1 MRAIFMHSRKQ
12 SWFRQLLQ
20 GLGKKAVRLLIKFC
34 RCTPN
39 LKPRLY
45 STWRQKECSLTDD
58 GVMKNDDSVS
68 LEFNLIVQDL
78 IYRGIAGLT
87 LLGETDKEK
96 ALSTQNEI
104 EELHF
109 YGVDFYDVQ
118 TLQKQG
124 NFELALMAGGQVE
137 VDTDEDEN
145 FAEYDDC
152 GECARYEEWEEDRWF
167 HPINGILEV

>member
-1 MRAIFMHSRKQ
+1 MRAISRRKQ
-12 SWFRQLLQ
+12 SWFRHLLQ
-20 GLGKKAVRLLIKFC
+20 GLVQKTVSLLIKFG

-39 LKPRLY
+39 LRPRSY
-45 STWRQKECSLTDD
+45 STWRQKECPTDN
-58 GVMKNDDSVS
+58 GVTKNDDSVRQ
-68 LEFNLIVQDL
+68 EFNHIVQDL
-78 IYRGIAGLT
+78 IYSGFAGLA
-87 LLGETDKEK
+87 LFGEADKEK
-96 ALSTQNEI
+96 ALPTHNKI

-137 VDTDEDEN
+137 VDSDEDEN

-152 GECARYEEWEEDRWF
+152 GECVRFEEWEEDR
-167 HPINGILEV
+167 